1 MDVRERWPHGEAALE
16 EFVLSILDRRQ
27 SEMHT
32 AMPVRVIK
40 DSDGHTVALQPLIK
54 RVMRKPDGSTE
65 LIDFPTI
72 SDVPVQ
78 FASGGGVTTTH
89 PVKEKDEGIA
99 IISSRSFD
107 NWLQSGGEQ
116 NQGDARMHDM
126 SDAFYIP
133 GVRSNPRKLNNVST
147 TSTQMRSDDG
157 KHFTDLHPEKGIT
170 HSVDG
175 GKHVVSILKDGG
187 IKLAAE
193 GGKSVIDMAK
203 GGGISIDSAMSL
215 AVKAARGIDMK
226 GALNVDGKVSSTKPI
241 GGGVFAGVL
250 QGGIGA
256 LLAILA
262 MSALQIATSGHPEG
276 VQQASYRLA
285 ALWSRP

>member
-32 AMPVRVIK
+32 AMPVRVVK

-54 RVMRKPDGSTE
+54 RVMKKPDGSTE
-65 LIDFPTI
+65 LIDYPTL

-89 PVKEKDEGIA
+89 PIKEKDEGIA
-99 IISSRSFD
+99 IIASRAFD
-107 NWLQSGGEQ
+107 NWFQQGGEQ

-133 GVRSNPRKLNNVST
+133 GVRSTPRKLKNVST

-175 GKHVVSILKDGG
+175 GQHVMSILKDGG
-187 IKLAAE
+187 IKMAVE
-193 GGKSVIDMAK
+193 GGKHVIDMAK
-203 GGGISIDSAMSL
+203 GGISIDSAMSL

-226 GALNVDGKVSSTKPI
+226 GALKVDGKISSSQPI
-241 GGGVFAGVL
+241 GGGVLAGVL

-262 MSALQIATSGHPEG
+262 LGAVQIATTGHPEG

>member
-40 DSDGHTVALQPLIK
+40 DSDGHTVGLQPLIK
-54 RVMRKPDGSTE
+54 RVMKKPDGSTE
-65 LIDFPTI
+65 LIDYPTI

-78 FASGGGVTTTH
+78 FASGGGVTITH
-89 PVKEKDEGIA
+89 PIKEKDEGIA

-126 SDAFYIP
+126 SDSFYIP
-133 GVRSNPRKLNNVST
+133 GVRSNPRKLKNVST

-157 KHFTDLHPEKGIT
+157 KHFTELHPQNGIK
-170 HSVDG
+170 HSVDD
-175 GKHVVSILKDGG
+175 GKHVTTISPEDG
-187 IKLAAE
+187 IKMIADAGKHVMTLHPKNGIGMKTAMALAMEA
-193 GGKSVIDMAK
+193 S
-203 GGGISIDSAMSL
+203 
-215 AVKAARGIDMK
+215 RGLDVK
-226 GALNVDGKVSSTKPI
+226 GAMKVDGKVTSTQPI
-241 GGGVFAGVL
+241 GGGLLAGVL

-262 MSALQIATSGHPEG
+262 ISALQIATSGHPEG

-285 ALWSRP
+285 ALWSRR

>member
-1 MDVRERWPHGEAALE
+1 MDIRERFPHGEAALE

-32 AMPVRVIK
+32 AMPVRVVK
-40 DSDGHTVALQPLIK
+40 DSDGHTVALQPLVK
-54 RVMRKPDGSTE
+54 RVMKKPDGSTE
-65 LIDFPTI
+65 LIDFPTL

-89 PVKEKDEGIA
+89 PIKEKDEGIA
-99 IISSRSFD
+99 IIASRSFD
-107 NWLQSGGEQ
+107 NWFQQGGEQ

-133 GVRSNPRKLNNVST
+133 GIRSTPRKLKNVST

-175 GKHVVSILKDGG
+175 GQHVMSILKDGG
-187 IKLAAE
+187 IKMAVE
-193 GGKSVIDMAK
+193 GGKHVIDMAK
-203 GGGISIDSAMSL
+203 GGGISLKSAMKVAMDASQGFDL
-215 AVKAARGIDMK
+215 K
-226 GALNVDGKVSSTKPI
+226 GALKVDGKVTSTQPI
-241 GGGVFAGVL
+241 GGSLLGNVL
-250 QGGIGA
+250 SGGFGA

-262 MSALQIATSGHPEG
+262 LGTLQIAAGSHPEG